1 MEKVKFILKMEEY
14 MNQHGLMDIMKSIS
28 LIKEHYSLLY
38 LQKIEKMYDGVVGSD
53 VTLKLDNT
61 DKPENK
67 IAEVRL
73 KIRGNDLMAS
83 KQCKTFEEASD
94 MAIDALKKQLEKVKD
109 KK

>member
-1 MEKVKFILKMEEY
+1 
-14 MNQHGLMDIMKSIS
+14 
-28 LIKEHYSLLY
+28 
-38 LQKIEKMYDGVVGSD
+38 MYDGVVGSD

>member
-1 MEKVKFILKMEEY
+1 MVVKINAVHFKADKDLEAFINNKLR
-14 MNQHGLMDIMKSIS
+14 
-28 LIKEHYSLLY
+28 
-38 LQKIEKMYDGVVGSD
+38 KIEKMYDGVVGSD

>member
-1 MEKVKFILKMEEY
+1 MVVKINAVHFKTDKDLEAFINNK
-14 MNQHGLMDIMKSIS
+14 
-28 LIKEHYSLLY
+28 